1 VPVSLAPTAGRGH
14 RSDVVAGFA
23 WTSFGRLLLQ
33 ASNLVALTVTSRYIS
48 PAEFGLFAPPVI
60 MASLAY
66 AVADGTF
73 GTALLQR
80 KTLEDDHVRSAF
92 WASLLAALAV
102 TAVFIVGA
110 PVIERG
116 FGFTGL
122 APVVAV
128 SALMLLPRVVAAVP
142 QALLQRQMR
151 FRELTTVT
159 LVTSIAG
166 RIAPTVALAI
176 AGYGVWALVTGL
188 VVQMY
193 FEAALLFWRAKP
205 TLAWPADWSRA
216 RDVVGFGGRVMA
228 IQSLNQVAS
237 NVDNVI
243 VGRLLGATAL
253 GFYSRVFALMML
265 PVTLLGS
272 SAQQVLFPQFA
283 RLQDDRTT
291 LRAQFYAAVDLVAAL
306 VLPLS
311 AMLVIASDSLVL
323 LVLGPSWTP
332 AITPTRVLFGAVML
346 RIGCKVTDTLSIA
359 TGALM
364 PTLWRQAGYASFVA
378 LGTLVGSRWGLTG
391 VTTGVAIAL
400 LLVYLW
406 GLRSAAHLVGA
417 EARTLAI
424 LHLRGVAVAALA
436 AGPAALLS
444 SLGGD
449 DLGSRLAADAAA
461 GTCFCAAMAF
471 VMFLGPRALG
481 GTSANLL
488 RTQAARLLRRARA
501 SWAGFGPVAQRE
513 EGLP

>member
-1 VPVSLAPTAGRGH
+1 VPVPSAATAGRADRGE
-14 RSDVVAGFA
+14 VVAGFA
-23 WTSFGRLLLQ
+23 WTSFGRLMLQ

-80 KTLEDDHVRSAF
+80 KTLADDHVRSAF
-92 WASLLAALAV
+92 WASLLSALAA
-102 TAVFIVGA
+102 TAAFVMGA
-110 PVIERG
+110 PVIERA

-128 SALMLLPRVVAAVP
+128 SALMLLPRMVAPVP

-166 RIAPTVALAI
+166 RIVPTVALAV

-205 TLAWPADWSRA
+205 TLAWPADWTRA

-237 NVDNVI
+237 NVDNVL
-243 VGRLLGATAL
+243 VGRLLGAVAL

-265 PVTLLGS
+265 PVNLLGS
-272 SAQQVLFPQFA
+272 SAQQVLLPGFA
-283 RLQDDRTT
+283 RLQDDRPA
-291 LRAQFYAAVDLVAAL
+291 LRSRFYAAIDLVTGL

-311 AMLVIASDSLVL
+311 AMLVIASDSIVL
-323 LVLGPSWTP
+323 LVLGSSWSP
-332 AITPTRVLFGAVML
+332 VIMPTRVLFGAVMF

-359 TGALM
+359 TGSLT
-364 PTLWRQAGYASFVA
+364 PTLWRQAGYAGLVA
-378 LGTLVGSRWGLTG
+378 LGTSR
-391 VTTGVAIAL
+391 L
-400 LLVYLW
+400 L
-406 GLRSAAHLVGA
+406 GA
-417 EARTLAI
+417 EARALAAF
-424 LHLRGVAVAALA
+424 HLRGAGVATLA

-449 DLGSRLAADAAA
+449 DLTSRLAADAAA
-461 GTCFCAAMAF
+461 GLCFCAAMAF
-471 VMFLGPRALG
+471 VMFLGPPALG
-481 GTSANLL
+481 GTSATLL
-488 RTQAARLLRRARA
+488 RTQADRLLRRVRA
-501 SWAGFGPVAQRE
+501 SWAGFGPVAHGE